1 MVGLGY
7 LYIYYFVSQLFL
19 SLERY
24 RHQMLVLLTGGN
36 FSFQLM
42 LGLSLDFT
50 DNEHCRAQLYL
61 FSEKIQLINLSV
73 HYLWKS

>member
-7 LYIYYFVSQLFL
+7 LYIYYFVSQFFL

-24 RHQMLVLLTGGN
+24 RHQMIVLLTGGN

-50 DNEHCRAQLYL
+50 DNEHCSAQLNL
-61 FSEKIQLINLSV
+61 FSEKIQST
-73 HYLWKS
+73 

>member
-7 LYIYYFVSQLFL
+7 LYVYCFVSQFFL

-24 RHQMLVLLTGGN
+24 RHQTIVLLTGGN

-50 DNEHCRAQLYL
+50 DNEHCSAQLYL
-61 FSEKIQLINLSV
+61 FSEKIQST
-73 HYLWKS
+73 